1 MKCQRHFQGKTSVFT
16 QSIIV
21 KSLPPCILCKFG
33 CLEKEIGS
41 LGGHCLEQTA
51 ARVGWLTP
59 LSPSSQG
66 EQGSSVQEE
75 KNQSGQTSLNY
86 LRKLNHMFLF
96 TLITFP
102 DCHLNTTLD
111 RKIFCHI

>member
-1 MKCQRHFQGKTSVFT
+1 MECQRHFQGKTSVFT

-41 LGGHCLEQTA
+41 LGVHCLEQTT

-66 EQGSSVQEE
+66 GQGSSVQEE
-75 KNQSGQTSLNY
+75 KKPTWS
-86 LRKLNHMFLF
+86 
-96 TLITFP
+96 
-102 DCHLNTTLD
+102 D
-111 RKIFCHI
+111 